1 MCCDKLLE
9 NDDTD
14 INVVLLLWVV
24 IDCRQK
30 LVGEFCRPCRTF
42 CERIIDVA
50 ENMGMS
56 CKLMEPLKEEYCSS
70 KSAAGAGYCERVVH
84 YLATLLVTAN
94 NSCHN
99 K

>member
-9 NDDTD
+9 NDDTN

-24 IDCRQK
+24 IDYRQK

-56 CKLMEPLKEEYCSS
+56 CKLMEPLKEYCSS

-94 NSCHN
+94 NSSHN

>member
-9 NDDTD
+9 NDDTN
-14 INVVLLLWVV
+14 IKVVLLLWVV

-30 LVGEFCRPCRTF
+30 LVGEFCRPSRTF

-56 CKLMEPLKEEYCSS
+56 CKLVEPSKEEYGSS

-84 YLATLLVTAN
+84 YFATLLVTAN
-94 NSCHN
+94 NSSHD